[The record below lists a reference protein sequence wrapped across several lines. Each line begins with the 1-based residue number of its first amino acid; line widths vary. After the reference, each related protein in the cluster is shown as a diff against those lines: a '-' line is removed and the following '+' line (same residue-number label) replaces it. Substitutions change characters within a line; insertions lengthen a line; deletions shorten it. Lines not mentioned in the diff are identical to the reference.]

1 MTIKLFLTAAV
12 VAVST
17 MAGVRMPR
25 PASLF
30 VPRDVT
36 ERLSARTSF
45 ATAPPAAW
53 RADDPADSLYRVG
66 REQLNRGDYRNAAQ
80 TFARIVERYPQSTYA
95 ADALYWEAYAQY
107 RLGEK
112 GDLRSALSALETQ
125 RTQFPKAST
134 RGDADA
140 LAVRIRGALARL
152 GDGAAAES
160 IATQA
165 AQAKPC
171 TTRGG
176 DDVDEGNDDDLRIA
190 ALNSLLQM
198 NAEQAMPILRQ
209 VLAKRDACSASL
221 RAKAVFLV
229 SQKRTAETEDILLD
243 VVRNDPSA
251 GVKKKAVFWLGQVN
265 SDRAAQALATLLTSS
280 GTSEELREEAVVAL
294 MQQRTERG
302 EAAVRA
308 IAQDDQ
314 SPASLR
320 EKAVFRLG
328 QNRSAANASFLRGL
342 FARLASATGG
352 GERNEAVAQKILFS
366 LSQRRG
372 EGNDRWLMEI
382 AADPKYT
389 VETRKQAIFSA
400 GQIRVPTSELTA
412 LYDKLTDRELKE
424 QLIWV
429 LSDRHD
435 TAAMDRLIE
444 IAKRDPDLEMRKK
457 AIFWLGQSHDPR
469 VKQLLLDII
478 NGG

>member
-1 MTIKLFLTAAV
+1 MTIKLLVTAAAI
-12 VAVST
+12 AVST
-17 MAGVRMPR
+17 MASARV

-30 VPRDVT
+30 VSGGVADRVSPRTGLTT
-36 ERLSARTSF
+36 E
-45 ATAPPAAW
+45 PPVAW
-53 RADDPADSLYRVG
+53 RADDPADSLYRAA
-66 REQLNRGDYRNAAQ
+66 REQLNRGDYRSAAQ
-80 TFARIVERYPQSTYA
+80 SFARIVERYPDSAYA
-95 ADALYWEAYAQY
+95 SDALYWEAYARY
-107 RLGEK
+107 SLGEK
-112 GDLRSALSALETQ
+112 GDLRSALAALEAQ
-125 RTQFPKAST
+125 RTRFPKAST

-140 LAVRIRGALARL
+140 LAVRVRGALARL
-152 GDGAAAES
+152 GDGDAAES

-165 AQAKPC
+165 SAKPKPC
-171 TTRGG
+171 TARGG

-229 SQKRTAETEDILLD
+229 SQKRTPDTEDILLD
-243 VVRNDPSA
+243 VVRNDPSP
-251 GVKKKAVFWLGQVN
+251 GVRKKGVFWLGQVN
-265 SDRAAQALATLLTSS
+265 SDRAAQALETLLTSN
-280 GTSEELREEAVVAL
+280 GTSEELREEAVFAL

-308 IAQDDQ
+308 VAQDDQ
-314 SPASLR
+314 APPSLR
-320 EKAVFRLG
+320 EKAVFWLG
-328 QNRSAANASFLRGL
+328 QNRSAANANFLRGL
-342 FARLASATGG
+342 FTRLASAK
-352 GERNEAVAQKILFS
+352 GERNETVAQKILFS
-366 LSQRRG
+366 LSQMRG
-372 EGNDRWLMEI
+372 EGNDRWLMEV

-412 LYDKLTDRELKE
+412 LYGKLSDRELKG

-444 IAKRDPDLEMRKK
+444 IAKHDPDPEMRKK

>member
-1 MTIKLFLTAAV
+1 MTIKLLVSAA
-12 VAVST
+12 AIAAST
-17 MAGVRMPR
+17 MAGGHL
-25 PASLF
+25 PASLY
-30 VPRDVT
+30 VSRDVAD
-36 ERLSARTSF
+36 RLTMHAGFTTR
-45 ATAPPAAW
+45 PPVAW
-53 RADDPADSLYRVG
+53 RADDPADSLYRAA
-66 REQLNRGDYRNAAQ
+66 REQLNRGDYRSAAQ
-80 TFARIVERYPQSTYA
+80 TFARIVERYPQSAYA
-95 ADALYWEAYAQY
+95 ADALYWEAYARY
-107 RLGEK
+107 SLGEK
-112 GDLRSALSALETQ
+112 GDLRAALAALDSQ
-125 RTQFPKAST
+125 RTRFPKAST

-140 LAVRIRGALARL
+140 LAVRVRGALARL
-152 GDGAAAES
+152 GDGDAAAS

-165 AQAKPC
+165 SAQPRPC
-171 TTRGG
+171 TARG
-176 DDVDEGNDDDLRIA
+176 DNADEDNDDDLRIA

-229 SQKRTAETEDILLD
+229 SQKRTPDTEDMLLD

-251 GVKKKAVFWLGQVN
+251 GVRKKGVFWLGQVH
-265 SDRAAQALATLLTSS
+265 SDRAAQALEKLLTSS
-280 GTSEELREEAVVAL
+280 STSEELREETVFAL

-308 IAQDDQ
+308 VAQDAQ
-314 SPASLR
+314 APASLR
-320 EKAVFRLG
+320 EKAVFWIG

-342 FARLASATGG
+342 FTRLAGTT

-366 LSQRRG
+366 LSQMRG
-372 EGNDRWLMEI
+372 EGNDRWLMEV
-382 AADPKYT
+382 AADPRYT

-400 GQIRVPTSELTA
+400 GQIGVPTSELSA
-412 LYDKLTDRELKE
+412 LYGRLNDREIKA

-444 IAKRDPDLEMRKK
+444 IAKRDPDPEMRKK

-478 NGG
+478 NGE

>member
-1 MTIKLFLTAAV
+1 MTIKLFVTAAAI
-12 VAVST
+12 AVST
-17 MAGVRMPR
+17 MASVRM

-30 VPRDVT
+30 VSGGAAERFSTHTGFTT
-36 ERLSARTSF
+36 E
-45 ATAPPAAW
+45 PPIAW
-53 RADDPADSLYRVG
+53 RTDDPADSLYRAA
-66 REQLNRGDYRNAAQ
+66 REQLNRGDYRSAAQ
-80 TFARIVERYPQSTYA
+80 SFARIVERYPESAYA
-95 ADALYWEAYAQY
+95 ADALYWEAYARY
-107 RLGEK
+107 SLGEK
-112 GDLRSALSALETQ
+112 GDLRSALVALDAQ
-125 RTQFPKAST
+125 RTRFPKAST

-140 LAVRIRGALARL
+140 LAVRVRGALARL
-152 GDGAAAES
+152 GDGDAAAS
-160 IATQA
+160 IATQAA

-171 TTRGG
+171 TRRG
-176 DDVDEGNDDDLRIA
+176 DDADEDNDDDLRIA

-229 SQKRTAETEDILLD
+229 SQKRTPDTEDILLD

-251 GVKKKAVFWLGQVN
+251 GVRKKGVFWLGQVN
-265 SDRAAQALATLLTSS
+265 SDRAAQALEKLLTST
-280 GTSEELREEAVVAL
+280 GTSEELREEAVFAL

-314 SPASLR
+314 APPSLR
-320 EKAVFRLG
+320 EKAVFWIG

-342 FARLASATGG
+342 FTRLASTKGD
-352 GERNEAVAQKILFS
+352 RNETVAQKILFS
-366 LSQRRG
+366 LSQMQG
-372 EGNDRWLMEI
+372 EGNDRWLMEV

-400 GQIRVPTSELTA
+400 GQIRVATSELVA
-412 LYDKLTDRELKE
+412 LYGRLSDRELKG

-444 IAKRDPDLEMRKK
+444 IAKHDPDPEMRKK

-478 NGG
+478 NGE